1 MPRRWQLGEERDMR
15 VDRRHEDG
23 GRIVLRPVG
32 DLDIATAAVVQDAL
46 DAALD
51 LPDTVELVVD
61 LAEVPFLDSTG
72 VAALLRGA
80 AEAVGR
86 GASLRVV
93 DPQPVVARVL
103 RITGVDSLV
112 GLAPRHRN
120 PSAVDPDAPAA

>member
-1 MPRRWQLGEERDMR
+1 M
-15 VDRRHEDG
+15 
-23 GRIVLRPVG
+23 
-32 DLDIATAAVVQDAL
+32 
-46 DAALD
+46 
-51 LPDTVELVVD
+51 
-61 LAEVPFLDSTG
+61 PFLDSTG

-112 GLAPRHRN
+112 GLAPRHRR

>member
-1 MPRRWQLGEERDMR
+1 MR

-61 LAEVPFLDSTG
+61 LTEVPFLDSTG

-112 GLAPRHRN
+112 GLAPRHRR

>member
-1 MPRRWQLGEERDMR
+1 MR
-15 VDRRHEDG
+15 VDRQHEDD

-32 DLDIATAAVVQDAL
+32 DLDIATAVVVQDAL
-46 DAALD
+46 AAALD

-72 VAALLRGA
+72 VAALLHGA

-120 PSAVDPDAPAA
+120 PAAVDPDAPAA